1 MPKPRLARRL
11 FTAYSVALV
20 TVMGGCYWLSTVYM
34 ASITEEAEFERMT
47 TTAIRLADALKQVV
61 DVSDQ
66 EQVTRTANK
75 LLSSN
80 DQKFELFDFQGNRL
94 ATIIHDKLAKENEA
108 KDDQGDALPNLKQL
122 LDETKGGRIAKTSRY
137 NVSKNSRLLVVAVPF
152 SFTSTPLGALC
163 LSVDTQQTDHILAD
177 AFKKLLIGFI
187 VVGLFALFIGWLIAL
202 WVAKPARDLA
212 RAIKRVANGDGTEPI
227 PRSEVAELATIAEAT
242 SMLKEKLVERGLTLG
257 RRDIEQEAVLD
268 SMMEGV
274 LAVDVRQRIVGLN
287 QAAATLL
294 NINIEIALRQPLQ
307 SVVRNPAIRRFVLQA
322 IDCRDPIEDDFD
334 LTGPPK
340 RTIRA
345 HGTAL
350 RDPSGEGG
358 AVIVLNDVTELER
371 LEIVRQDFVAN
382 VSHEL
387 KTPIATIKGFAET
400 LLDGAINDPD
410 DNRRFLSI
418 VAKQADRLEAII
430 EDLLALS
437 RIEQSEGSG
446 ALPLEPTRITDLLA
460 VACADCMPRAMEQGI
475 TMNITCD
482 ASLFAPV
489 NAPLLEQAVANLIE
503 NAVKYS
509 GTSQPISIRAGL
521 EKVSPEGKE
530 ELAISVADYGCGI
543 QAEHLPR
550 LFERFYRVDK
560 GRSRQAGGTG
570 LGLSIVKHIVQAHGG
585 TISVDS
591 RPNEGSSFCL
601 RIPCIR

>member
-11 FTAYSVALV
+11 FTAHSVALV

-47 TTAIRLADALKQVV
+47 TTAIRLADALQHVV

-94 ATIIHDKLAKENEA
+94 ATTIHDELAKENVA
-108 KDDQGDALPNLKQL
+108 KDDPVDALPNLKQL

-137 NVSKNSRLLVVAVPF
+137 NVNKNSRLLVVAVPF

-187 VVGLFALFIGWLIAL
+187 VVGLVALFIGWLIAL
-202 WVAKPARDLA
+202 WVSKPARDLA

-307 SVVRNPAIRRFVLQA
+307 NIVRNPAIRRFVLQA

-475 TMNITCD
+475 TMNISCD
-482 ASLFAPV
+482 ASLFAEV

-530 ELAISVADYGCGI
+530 ELAISVADNGCGI

-585 TISVDS
+585 TISVES
-591 RPNEGSSFCL
+591 RPNEGSAFCL

>member
-1 MPKPRLARRL
+1 MPKLRLSRYL
-11 FTAYSVALV
+11 FGTYAVALV
-20 TVMGGCYWLSTVYM
+20 IVLASCYWLSAVRI
-34 ASITEEAEFERMT
+34 AAVTEEAEFKRMK
-47 TTAIRLADALKQVV
+47 TTAVGLADLLRGVIDSSKE
-61 DVSDQ
+61 
-66 EQVTRTANK
+66 EQITP
-75 LLSSN
+75 LLNQIISSE
-80 DQKFELFDFQGNRL
+80 QQRFEVFDFQGNCLRTVGHKNL
-94 ATIIHDKLAKENEA
+94 LNDDAIHT
-108 KDDQGDALPNLKQL
+108 LPELKYL
-122 LDETKGGRIAKTSRY
+122 LDETKAGRTGKTSWY
-137 NVSKNSRLLVVAVPF
+137 NVDTNSRLLVIAVPF
-152 SFTSTPLGALC
+152 GPISKPLGTLC
-163 LSVDTQQTDHILAD
+163 LWMDTHEIDHILSGS
-177 AFKKLLIGFI
+177 FKKLLIGF
-187 VVGLFALFIGWLIAL
+187 VSVGLFALFVGWLIAL

-212 RAIKRVANGDGTEPI
+212 RAIKRVVNGDGTEPI
-227 PRSEVAELATIAEAT
+227 PRPEVAELATIAEAT
-242 SMLKEKLVERGLTLG
+242 SILKEKLVERGLTLG

-274 LAVDVRQRIVGLN
+274 LAVDVRQKIVGLN

-294 NINIEIALRQPLQ
+294 NIDIDVALRKPLQ
-307 SVVRNPAIRRFVLQA
+307 SVVRNPAIRRFVLRA
-322 IDCRDPIEDDFD
+322 IDCREPIEDDFD

-358 AVIVLNDVTELER
+358 AVMVLNDVTELER

-387 KTPIATIKGFAET
+387 KTPIATIKGFVET
-400 LLDGAINDPD
+400 LLDGAINEPH
-410 DNRRFLSI
+410 DNKRFLSI

-446 ALPLEPTRITDLLA
+446 VLPLEPTKIADLLA
-460 VACADCMPRAMEQGI
+460 TACADCMPRAMEQGI
-475 TMNITCD
+475 TMNINCD
-482 ASLFAPV
+482 EGLIAPV
-489 NAPLLEQAVANLIE
+489 NAPLLEQAVVNLIE

-509 GTSQPISIRAGL
+509 GTHQPISIRANL
-521 EKVSPEGKE
+521 KKTHSEDKE
-530 ELAISVADYGCGI
+530 ELMISVADHGCGI
-543 QAEHLPR
+543 HSEHLPR

-591 RPNEGSSFCL
+591 RPNEGSLFYL
-601 RIPCIR
+601 RIPCV

>member
-1 MPKPRLARRL
+1 MPKPRLSRHL
-11 FTAYSVALV
+11 FGTYAVALV
-20 TVMGGCYWLSTVYM
+20 IVLASCYWLSAVRI
-34 ASITEEAEFERMT
+34 AAVTEEAEFKRMK
-47 TTAIRLADALKQVV
+47 TTAVGLADLLRGVI
-61 DVSDQ
+61 DSSREEHITPLLNEIISS
-66 EQVTRTANK
+66 EQQR
-75 LLSSN
+75 
-80 DQKFELFDFQGNRL
+80 FEIFDFQGNHL
-94 ATIIHDKLAKENEA
+94 ETIVSKELL
-108 KDDQGDALPNLKQL
+108 KDDAIDTLPDLKYL
-122 LDETKGGRIAKTSRY
+122 LDETKAGRTAKTSRY
-137 NVSKNSRLLVVAVPF
+137 NVNKNSRLLVIAVPF
-152 SFTSTPLGALC
+152 GPVSTPLGALC
-163 LSVDTQQTDHILAD
+163 LSVDTHGTDHILSGS
-177 AFKKLLIGFI
+177 FKKLLIGF
-187 VVGLFALFIGWLIAL
+187 VSVGLFALFIGWLIAL

-212 RAIKRVANGDGTEPI
+212 RAIKRVVNGDGTEPI
-227 PRSEVAELATIAEAT
+227 PRPEVAELATIAEAT
-242 SMLKEKLVERGLTLG
+242 SILKEKLVERGLTLG

-274 LAVDVRQRIVGLN
+274 LAVDVRQQIVGLN

-294 NINIEIALRQPLQ
+294 NIDIDVALRKPLQ
-307 SVVRNPAIRRFVLQA
+307 SVVRNPAIRRFVLRA
-322 IDCRDPIEDDFD
+322 IDCREPIEDDFD

-358 AVIVLNDVTELER
+358 AVMVFNDVTELER

-387 KTPIATIKGFAET
+387 KTPIATIKGFVET
-400 LLDGAINDPD
+400 LLDGAINEPN
-410 DNRRFLSI
+410 DNKRFLSI

-446 ALPLEPTRITDLLA
+446 VLPLEPTRIADLLA
-460 VACADCMPRAMEQGI
+460 TACSDCMPRATEQGI
-475 TMNITCD
+475 MMNINCD
-482 ASLFAPV
+482 KSLIAPV
-489 NAPLLEQAVANLIE
+489 NAPLLEQAVVNLIE

-509 GTSQPISIRAGL
+509 GTHQPISIRANL
-521 EKVSPEGKE
+521 EKVPSEDKE
-530 ELAISVADYGCGI
+530 ELTISITDHGCGI
-543 QAEHLPR
+543 HAEHLPR

-591 RPNEGSSFCL
+591 RPNEGSLFCL
-601 RIPCIR
+601 RIPCV

>member
-1 MPKPRLARRL
+1 MPKRRL
-11 FTAYSVALV
+11 SRHLFGTYAVALV
-20 TVMGGCYWLSTVYM
+20 TVLAGCYWLSTVRM
-34 ASITEEAEFERMT
+34 ASVTEEAEFKQMMT
-47 TTAIRLADALKQVV
+47 TAVGLADLFRDVV
-61 DVSDQ
+61 NSSRE
-66 EQVTRTANK
+66 EQVAQLVNK
-75 LLSSN
+75 IISSK
-80 DQKFELFDFQGNRL
+80 QQRFEVFDFQGNRL
-94 ATIIHDKLAKENEA
+94 GATGSKALL
-108 KDDQGDALPNLKQL
+108 KDDAIDTLPDLKYL
-122 LDETKGGRIAKTSRY
+122 LDETKSGRIAKTSQY
-137 NVSKNSRLLVVAVPF
+137 NIDNNSRLLVVAVPF
-152 SFTSTPLGALC
+152 GPASTPSGALC
-163 LSVDTQQTDHILAD
+163 LSIDTHETDHILSD
-177 AFKKLLIGFI
+177 SSKKLLIGFGS
-187 VVGLFALFIGWLIAL
+187 VGLFALFVGWLIAL

-227 PRSEVAELATIAEAT
+227 PRPEVEELATIAEAT
-242 SMLKEKLVERGLTLG
+242 NMLKEKLVERGLTLG

-287 QAAATLL
+287 QAAATLM
-294 NINIEIALRQPLQ
+294 NIDINAALRKPLQ
-307 SVVRNPAIRRFVLQA
+307 SVVRNPAIRRFVLRA
-322 IDCRDPIEDDFD
+322 IDCRDPIEDDFN

-345 HGTAL
+345 QGTAL
-350 RDPSGEGG
+350 RDPTGEGG

-371 LEIVRQDFVAN
+371 LEVVRQDFVAN

-387 KTPIATIKGFAET
+387 KTPIATIKGFVET
-400 LLDGAINDPD
+400 LLDGAIDEPND
-410 DNRRFLSI
+410 NKRFLAI
-418 VAKQADRLEAII
+418 VGKQADRLEAII

-437 RIEQSEGSG
+437 RIEQSEESG
-446 ALPLEPTRITDLLA
+446 TLPLERTRITDLLA
-460 VACADCMPRAMEQGI
+460 TACSDCMPRALEQGI

-489 NAPLLEQAVANLIE
+489 NAPLLEQAVVNLIE

-509 GTSQPISIRAGL
+509 GTRQPISICAGM
-521 EKVSPEGKE
+521 EKVLSEDKE
-530 ELAISVADYGCGI
+530 ELTISVADHGCGI
-543 QAEHLPR
+543 QSEHLPR

>member
-1 MPKPRLARRL
+1 MPKPRLSRQL
-11 FTAYSVALV
+11 FGTYAVALV
-20 TVMGGCYWLSTVYM
+20 IVIAGCYWVSTVRM
-34 ASITEEAEFERMT
+34 SSVTAETEFERMT
-47 TTAIRLADALKQVV
+47 TTALSLAV
-61 DVSDQ
+61 
-66 EQVTRTANK
+66 
-75 LLSSN
+75 LLGDGVNSPREENVAQIVNEIISSK
-80 DQKFELFDFQGNRL
+80 DQKFEIFDFQGNRL
-94 ATIIHDKLAKENEA
+94 DTTVSNKLLE
-108 KDDQGDALPNLKQL
+108 DDVIDTLPNLKHL
-122 LDETKGGRIAKTSRY
+122 LDETKAGRIAKTSRY
-137 NVSKNSRLLVVAVPF
+137 DVANNSRLLVVAVPF
-152 SFTSTPLGALC
+152 GPVSTLSGALC
-163 LSVDTQQTDHILAD
+163 LSVNTQQTDHILAD
-177 AFKKLLIGFI
+177 ALKKLLIGFI
-187 VVGLFALFIGWLIAL
+187 AVGLGALFIGWLIAL

-212 RAIKRVANGDGTEPI
+212 RAIKRVANGDGTELI
-227 PRSEVAELATIAEAT
+227 PRPEIAELAIIAEAT

-287 QAAATLL
+287 QAAATLF
-294 NINIEIALRQPLQ
+294 NIDIDVALRKPLQ
-307 SVVRNPAIRRFVLQA
+307 SVVRNPAIRRFVLRA

-334 LTGPPK
+334 LVGPPK

-350 RDPSGEGG
+350 RDPTGEGG

-387 KTPIATIKGFAET
+387 KTPIATIKGFVET
-400 LLDGAINDPD
+400 LLDGAIDEPND
-410 DNRRFLSI
+410 NKRFLSI
-418 VAKQADRLEAII
+418 VAKQADRLQAII

-446 ALPLEPTRITDLLA
+446 VLPLEPTRITDLLA
-460 VACADCMPRAMEQGI
+460 VACSDCMPRAMEQGI

-482 ASLFAPV
+482 ASLIALV
-489 NAPLLEQAVANLIE
+489 NGPLIEQAVVNLIE

-509 GTSQPISIRAGL
+509 GTHQPISICAGL
-521 EKVSPEGKE
+521 EKISPEGKE
-530 ELAISVADYGCGI
+530 ELTISVADNGCGI
-543 QAEHLPR
+543 HAEHLPR

-585 TISVDS
+585 TISVES
-591 RPNEGSSFCL
+591 RLKEGSLFCL
-601 RIPCIR
+601 RIPYVR

>member
-1 MPKPRLARRL
+1 MPKPRLSRQL
-11 FTAYSVALV
+11 FGTYAVALV
-20 TVMGGCYWLSTVYM
+20 IVIAGCYWLSTVRM
-34 ASITEEAEFERMT
+34 SSVTAETEFERMT
-47 TTAIRLADALKQVV
+47 TTALSLAVLLRDGVNSSQEEHVAQVV
-61 DVSDQ
+61 NEIISSKDQ
-66 EQVTRTANK
+66 R
-75 LLSSN
+75 
-80 DQKFELFDFQGNRL
+80 FEIFDFQGNRL
-94 ATIIHDKLAKENEA
+94 ETTVSKRLLE
-108 KDDQGDALPNLKQL
+108 DDAIDTLPNLKHL
-122 LDETKGGRIAKTSRY
+122 LDETKAGRIAKTSRY
-137 NVSKNSRLLVVAVPF
+137 NVEKNSRLLVVAVPF
-152 SFTSTPLGALC
+152 RRVSTLSGALC
-163 LSVDTQQTDHILAD
+163 LSVDTRQTDHILAD
-177 AFKKLLIGFI
+177 ALKKLLIGFI
-187 VVGLFALFIGWLIAL
+187 TVGLFALFIGWLIAL

-212 RAIKRVANGDGTEPI
+212 RAIKRVANGDGTELI
-227 PRSEVAELATIAEAT
+227 PRPEIAELATIAEAT
-242 SMLKEKLVERGLTLG
+242 SMLKEKLVERALTLG

-287 QAAATLL
+287 QAAATLF
-294 NINIEIALRQPLQ
+294 NIDIDVALRKPLQ
-307 SVVRNPAIRRFVLQA
+307 SVVRNPAIRRFVLRA

-334 LTGPPK
+334 LVGPPK

-350 RDPSGEGG
+350 RDPTGEGG

-387 KTPIATIKGFAET
+387 KTPIATIKGFVET
-400 LLDGAINDPD
+400 LLDGAIDEPND
-410 DNRRFLSI
+410 NKRFLSI

-446 ALPLEPTRITDLLA
+446 VLPLEPTRITDLLA
-460 VACADCMPRAMEQGI
+460 VACSDCMPRAMEQGI

-482 ASLFAPV
+482 ASLIALV
-489 NAPLLEQAVANLIE
+489 NGPLLEQAVVNLIE

-509 GTSQPISIRAGL
+509 GTHQPISICAGL
-521 EKVSPEGKE
+521 KKISPEGKE
-530 ELAISVADYGCGI
+530 ELMISVADNGCGI
-543 QAEHLPR
+543 HAEHLPR

-585 TISVDS
+585 TISVES
-591 RPNEGSSFCL
+591 ELKEGSSFCL
-601 RIPCIR
+601 RIPYVR

>member
-1 MPKPRLARRL
+1 MPKPRLSRQL
-11 FTAYSVALV
+11 FGTYAVALV
-20 TVMGGCYWLSTVYM
+20 IVLAGCYWVSTVRM
-34 ASITEEAEFERMT
+34 SSVTAETEFERMT
-47 TTAIRLADALKQVV
+47 TTALRLAVLLRDGVNSPREENVAQILNEIISSK
-61 DVSDQ
+61 DQ
-66 EQVTRTANK
+66 R
-75 LLSSN
+75 
-80 DQKFELFDFQGNRL
+80 FEIFDFHGNRID
-94 ATIIHDKLAKENEA
+94 ATVSNELLE
-108 KDDQGDALPNLKQL
+108 DDVIDTLPNLKHL
-122 LDETKGGRIAKTSRY
+122 LDETKAGRIAKTSRY
-137 NVSKNSRLLVVAVPF
+137 DVANKSRLLVVAVPF
-152 SFTSTPLGALC
+152 GPVSTLSGALC
-163 LSVDTQQTDHILAD
+163 LSVNTQQTDHILAD
-177 AFKKLLIGFI
+177 ALKKLLIGFI
-187 VVGLFALFIGWLIAL
+187 AVGLFALFIGWLIAL

-212 RAIKRVANGDGTEPI
+212 RAIKRVANGDGTELI
-227 PRSEVAELATIAEAT
+227 PRPEIAELAIIAEAT

-287 QAAATLL
+287 QAAATLF
-294 NINIEIALRQPLQ
+294 NIDIDVALRKPLQ
-307 SVVRNPAIRRFVLQA
+307 SVVRNPAIRRFVLRA

-334 LTGPPK
+334 LVGPPK

-350 RDPSGEGG
+350 RDPTGEGG

-387 KTPIATIKGFAET
+387 KTPIATIKGFVET
-400 LLDGAINDPD
+400 LLDGAIDEPND
-410 DNRRFLSI
+410 NKRFLSI

-446 ALPLEPTRITDLLA
+446 VLPLEPTRITDLLA
-460 VACADCMPRAMEQGI
+460 VACSDCMPRAMEQGI

-482 ASLFAPV
+482 ASLIALV
-489 NAPLLEQAVANLIE
+489 NGPLLEQAVVNLIE

-509 GTSQPISIRAGL
+509 GTHQPISICAGL

-530 ELAISVADYGCGI
+530 ELTISVADHGCGI
-543 QAEHLPR
+543 HAEHLPR

-585 TISVDS
+585 TISVES
-591 RPNEGSSFCL
+591 QLKEGSSFCL
-601 RIPCIR
+601 RIPYVR

>member
-1 MPKPRLARRL
+1 MPKPRLSRQL
-11 FTAYSVALV
+11 FGTYAVALV
-20 TVMGGCYWLSTVYM
+20 IVIAGCYWLSTVRM
-34 ASITEEAEFERMT
+34 SSVTAETEFERMT
-47 TTAIRLADALKQVV
+47 TTALSLAVLLRDGVNSSQEEHVAQVV
-61 DVSDQ
+61 NEIISSKDQ
-66 EQVTRTANK
+66 R
-75 LLSSN
+75 
-80 DQKFELFDFQGNRL
+80 FEIFDFQGNRL
-94 ATIIHDKLAKENEA
+94 ETTVSKRLLE
-108 KDDQGDALPNLKQL
+108 DDAIDTLPNLKHL
-122 LDETKGGRIAKTSRY
+122 LDETKAGRIAKTSRY
-137 NVSKNSRLLVVAVPF
+137 NVEKNSRLLVVAVPF
-152 SFTSTPLGALC
+152 GRVSALSGALC
-163 LSVDTQQTDHILAD
+163 LSVDTRQTDHILAD
-177 AFKKLLIGFI
+177 ALKKLLIGFI
-187 VVGLFALFIGWLIAL
+187 TVGLFALFIGWLIAL

-212 RAIKRVANGDGTEPI
+212 RAIKRVANGDGTELI
-227 PRSEVAELATIAEAT
+227 PRPEIAELATIAEAT

-287 QAAATLL
+287 QAAATLF
-294 NINIEIALRQPLQ
+294 NIDIDVALRKPLQ
-307 SVVRNPAIRRFVLQA
+307 SVVRNPAIRRFVLRA

-334 LTGPPK
+334 LVGPPK

-350 RDPSGEGG
+350 RDPTGEGG

-387 KTPIATIKGFAET
+387 KTPIATIKGFVET
-400 LLDGAINDPD
+400 LLDGAIDEPND
-410 DNRRFLSI
+410 NKRFLSI

-446 ALPLEPTRITDLLA
+446 VLPLEPTRITDLLA
-460 VACADCMPRAMEQGI
+460 VACSDCMPRAMEQGL

-482 ASLFAPV
+482 ASLIALV
-489 NAPLLEQAVANLIE
+489 NGPLLEQAVVNLIE

-509 GTSQPISIRAGL
+509 GTHQPISICAGL

-530 ELAISVADYGCGI
+530 ELTISVADHGCGI
-543 QAEHLPR
+543 HAEHLPR

-585 TISVDS
+585 TISVES
-591 RPNEGSSFCL
+591 QLKEGSSFCL
-601 RIPCIR
+601 RIPYVR

>member
-1 MPKPRLARRL
+1 MPKPRLSRHL
-11 FTAYSVALV
+11 FGTYAVALV
-20 TVMGGCYWLSTVYM
+20 IVLASCYWLSAVRI
-34 ASITEEAEFERMT
+34 AAVTEEAEFKRMK
-47 TTAIRLADALKQVV
+47 TTAVGLADLLKGVI
-61 DVSDQ
+61 DSSRE
-66 EQVTRTANK
+66 EQITP
-75 LLSSN
+75 LLNEIISSE
-80 DQKFELFDFQGNRL
+80 QQRFEVFDFQGNRL
-94 ATIIHDKLAKENEA
+94 HTIASKNLLN
-108 KDDQGDALPNLKQL
+108 DDAIETLPELKYL
-122 LDETKGGRIAKTSRY
+122 LDETKAGRTGKTSWY
-137 NVSKNSRLLVVAVPF
+137 NVDTNSRLLVIAVPF
-152 SFTSTPLGALC
+152 GPLSNPLGALC
-163 LSVDTQQTDHILAD
+163 LSMDTHETDHILSGS
-177 AFKKLLIGFI
+177 FKKLLIGF
-187 VVGLFALFIGWLIAL
+187 VSVGLFALFVGWLIAL

-212 RAIKRVANGDGTEPI
+212 RAIKRVVNGDGTEQI
-227 PRSEVAELATIAEAT
+227 PRPEVAELATIAEAT
-242 SMLKEKLVERGLTLG
+242 SILKEKLVERGLTLG

-274 LAVDVRQRIVGLN
+274 LAVDVRQKIVGLN

-294 NINIEIALRQPLQ
+294 NIDIDVALRKPLQ
-307 SVVRNPAIRRFVLQA
+307 SVVRNPAIRRFVLRA
-322 IDCRDPIEDDFD
+322 IDCREPIEDDFD

-358 AVIVLNDVTELER
+358 AVMVLNDVTELER

-387 KTPIATIKGFAET
+387 KTPIATIKGFVET
-400 LLDGAINDPD
+400 LLDGAINEPK
-410 DNRRFLSI
+410 DNKRFLSI

-446 ALPLEPTRITDLLA
+446 VLPLEPTKIADILA
-460 VACADCMPRAMEQGI
+460 TACADCMPRAMAQGI
-475 TMNITCD
+475 TMNINCD
-482 ASLFAPV
+482 KGLIAPV
-489 NAPLLEQAVANLIE
+489 NAPLLEQAVVNLIE

-509 GTSQPISIRAGL
+509 GTHQPISICANL
-521 EKVSPEGKE
+521 KKAHSEDKE
-530 ELAISVADYGCGI
+530 ELMISVADHGCGI
-543 QAEHLPR
+543 HSEHLPR

-591 RPNEGSSFCL
+591 RPNEGSLFCL
-601 RIPCIR
+601 LIPCV

>member
-1 MPKPRLARRL
+1 MPKPRLSRHL
-11 FTAYSVALV
+11 FGTYAVALV
-20 TVMGGCYWLSTVYM
+20 IVLASCYWLSAVRI
-34 ASITEEAEFERMT
+34 AAITEEAEFKRMK
-47 TTAIRLADALKQVV
+47 TTAVGLADLLRGVI
-61 DVSDQ
+61 DSSRE
-66 EQVTRTANK
+66 EQITP
-75 LLSSN
+75 LLNEIISSE
-80 DQKFELFDFQGNRL
+80 QQRFEVFDFQGNRL
-94 ATIIHDKLAKENEA
+94 HTIASKNFLN
-108 KDDQGDALPNLKQL
+108 DDAIETLPELKYL
-122 LDETKGGRIAKTSRY
+122 LDETKAGRTGKTSWY
-137 NVSKNSRLLVVAVPF
+137 NVDTNSRLLVIAVPF
-152 SFTSTPLGALC
+152 GPISNPLGALC
-163 LSVDTQQTDHILAD
+163 LSMDTHETDHILSGS
-177 AFKKLLIGFI
+177 FKKLLIGF
-187 VVGLFALFIGWLIAL
+187 VSVGLFALFVGWLIAL

-212 RAIKRVANGDGTEPI
+212 RAIKRVVNGDGTEQI
-227 PRSEVAELATIAEAT
+227 PRPEVAELATIAEAT

-274 LAVDVRQRIVGLN
+274 LAVDVRQKIVGLN

-294 NINIEIALRQPLQ
+294 NIDIDVALRKPLQ
-307 SVVRNPAIRRFVLQA
+307 SVVRNPAIRRFVLRA
-322 IDCRDPIEDDFD
+322 IDCREPIEDDFD

-358 AVIVLNDVTELER
+358 AVMVLNDVTELER

-387 KTPIATIKGFAET
+387 KTPIATIKGFVET
-400 LLDGAINDPD
+400 LLDGAINEPH
-410 DNRRFLSI
+410 DNKRFLSI

-437 RIEQSEGSG
+437 RIEQSEGAG
-446 ALPLEPTRITDLLA
+446 VLPLEPTKIADILA
-460 VACADCMPRAMEQGI
+460 TACADCMPRAMEQGI
-475 TMNITCD
+475 TMNINCD
-482 ASLFAPV
+482 EGLIAPV
-489 NAPLLEQAVANLIE
+489 NAPLLEQAVVNLIE

-509 GTSQPISIRAGL
+509 GTHQPISICANL
-521 EKVSPEGKE
+521 KKAHSEDKE
-530 ELAISVADYGCGI
+530 ELMISVADHGCGI
-543 QAEHLPR
+543 HSEHLPR

-591 RPNEGSSFCL
+591 RPNEGSLFCL
-601 RIPCIR
+601 LIPCV